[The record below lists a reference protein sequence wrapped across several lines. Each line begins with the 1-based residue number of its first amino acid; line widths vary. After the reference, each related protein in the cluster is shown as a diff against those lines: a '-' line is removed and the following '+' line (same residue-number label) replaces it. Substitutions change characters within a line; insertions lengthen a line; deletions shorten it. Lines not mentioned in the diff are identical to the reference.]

1 MGQVTITLN
10 NRTYRLSCG
19 PGEEA
24 RLRELADH
32 LGLRIERLAM
42 DFGQHGDER
51 LLVMAALLATDELL
65 EAKGRLA
72 ASNSSPEDAEG
83 ASAVRSHG
91 PARVE
96 PAPTPASAPV
106 APTFSVAA
114 GPSVEAS
121 LSAEPPD
128 ASPSVAPVSKP
139 AVARNSLESRL
150 AEAKLAAKASV
161 APTKAGT
168 A

>member
-65 EAKGRLA
+65 DAKSRLA
-72 ASNSSPEDAEG
+72 AAEAGAASADAE
-83 ASAVRSHG
+83 AAPREADATAATG
-91 PARVE
+91 PAHAPEPDAAGE
-96 PAPTPASAPV
+96 PAETIAPV
-106 APTFSVAA
+106 AATARTTPPRNTL
-114 GPSVEAS
+114 EA
-121 LSAEPPD
+121 
-128 ASPSVAPVSKP
+128 
-139 AVARNSLESRL
+139 RL
-150 AEAKLAAKASV
+150 AAAKASAV
-161 APTKAGT
+161 PTKAG
-168 A
+168 AA

>member
-65 EAKGRLA
+65 DAKSRLA
-72 ASNSSPEDAEG
+72 AAEAGAASADAE
-83 ASAVRSHG
+83 AAPREADATAATG
-91 PARVE
+91 PAHAPEPDAARE
-96 PAPTPASAPV
+96 PAETIAPV
-106 APTFSVAA
+106 AAPVAA
-114 GPSVEAS
+114 TARTTPPRNTLEA
-121 LSAEPPD
+121 
-128 ASPSVAPVSKP
+128 
-139 AVARNSLESRL
+139 RL
-150 AEAKLAAKASV
+150 AAAKASAV
-161 APTKAGT
+161 PTKAG
-168 A
+168 AA

>member
-1 MGQVTITLN
+1 MGQITISLN

-65 EAKGRLA
+65 DAKSRLA
-72 ASNSSPEDAEG
+72 AAEAGAASADAEV
-83 ASAVRSHG
+83 APREADAAAAAG
-91 PARVE
+91 PTHAPEADVARE
-96 PAPTPASAPV
+96 PAEPIAPVVAPV
-106 APTFSVAA
+106 AANPTTAPA
-114 GPSVEAS
+114 RTTPPRNTLEA
-121 LSAEPPD
+121 
-128 ASPSVAPVSKP
+128 
-139 AVARNSLESRL
+139 RL
-150 AEAKLAAKASV
+150 AAAKASAV
-161 APTKAGT
+161 PNKAG
-168 A
+168 AA